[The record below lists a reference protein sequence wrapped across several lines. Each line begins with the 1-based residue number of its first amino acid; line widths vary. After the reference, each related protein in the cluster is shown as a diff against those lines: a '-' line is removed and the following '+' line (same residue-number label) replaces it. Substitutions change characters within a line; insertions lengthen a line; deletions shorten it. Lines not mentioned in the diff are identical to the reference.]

1 MQSPPI
7 SWQEMTDAQKLNYL
21 LGACRNIHEWID
33 EVTPQIQAQIQTMS
47 TQIHRLE
54 DSTNRHTPFT
64 LRAEKNDDNGNGA
77 LLNKKSPAW
86 PGFLDMEA
94 RWLRLAQSIEFTQR
108 LDHFANPTPKIK
120 RPRS

>member
-1 MQSPPI
+1 MPMQSPPI
-7 SWQEMTDAQKLNYL
+7 SWQKMTDAQKLNYL

-54 DSTNRHTPFT
+54 GSTTLSSYTFT

-77 LLNKKSPAW
+77 LLNKK
-86 PGFLDMEA
+86 A
-94 RWLRLAQSIEFTQR
+94 RRGRA
-108 LDHFANPTPKIK
+108 
-120 RPRS
+120 